1 MVGNP
6 HYTTSTACSTCIQT
20 AASHSCP
27 LIIFRLAVGSI
38 EGILEEGVEYSVGGK
53 AIELDRQITRA
64 DYNTGRCFGNG
75 LGDSTLTQDTSNSS
89 TTARKNHIF
98 VSPSVCKPPVSVIE
112 KRGIP
117 LMPVNLASNTPIP
130 PSNEMRKSSERS
142 NPTYWTANW

>member
-1 MVGNP
+1 MRAYKQRLP
-6 HYTTSTACSTCIQT
+6 SF
-20 AASHSCP
+20 P

-38 EGILEEGVEYSVGGK
+38 EGILEEGVEYSIGGK

-75 LGDSTLTQDTSNSS
+75 LGDSTLTKSTSNSS
-89 TTARKNHIF
+89 LTTARKNHIF
-98 VSPSVCKPPVSVIE
+98 VPPSARKPPGPLIE

-117 LMPVNLASNTPIP
+117 LMPVNLASNIHIL
-130 PSNEMRKSSERS
+130 PSNEVGQPSEKS